1 MPTLAHIMDTLS
13 DDKSLALFNT
23 IALNGGNST
32 LLISK
37 LSLTRKQYYSKI
49 SRMIKNGLIKRS
61 NGRLSL
67 TAFGKIIYQAHLTM
81 GQAIEFYWK
90 LKAVDSLEI
99 TDIPAER
106 YDEIVPAYHRLWGHG
121 KVHYQKH
128 KARRICSCC
137 HVISI
142 PIISISIFK
151 DSISFSFRK

>member
-32 LLISK
+32 LLIST
-37 LSLTRKQYYSKI
+37 LNLTRKQYYSKI
-49 SRMIKNGLIKRS
+49 SRMIKNGLAKRS

-106 YDEIVPAYHRLWGHG
+106 YDEIVQHIIGSGDMA
-121 KVHYQKH
+121 KFITK
-128 KARRICSCC
+128 
-137 HVISI
+137 SI
-142 PIISISIFK
+142 K
-151 DSISFSFRK
+151 QEEYAAAVM

>member
-32 LLISK
+32 LLIST
-37 LSLTRKQYYSKI
+37 LNLTRKQYYSKI
-49 SRMIKNGLIKRS
+49 SRMIKNGLVKRA

-106 YDEIVPAYHRLWGHG
+106 YDG
-121 KVHYQKH
+121 
-128 KARRICSCC
+128 
-137 HVISI
+137 
-142 PIISISIFK
+142 
-151 DSISFSFRK
+151 

>member
-37 LSLTRKQYYSKI
+37 LSLTRKQYYSKV
-49 SRMIKNGLIKRS
+49 SRMIKNGLVKRS
-61 NGRLSL
+61 NGRLFL

-106 YDEIVPAYHRLWGHG
+106 YDEIVQHIIGYGDMA
-121 KVHYQKH
+121 KFITK
-128 KARRICSCC
+128 
-137 HVISI
+137 SI
-142 PIISISIFK
+142 K
-151 DSISFSFRK
+151 QEEYAAAVM